1 LTNVITVDSSRRRRL
16 LTTTGSG
23 EAEYDCYKFP
33 KENSTVDSGSA
44 ESDLA

>member
-1 LTNVITVDSSRRRRL
+1 MTNVITADSSRRRRL
-16 LTTTGSG
+16 LTTGTG

-33 KENSTVDSGSA
+33 TENSTAEGGKA

>member
-1 LTNVITVDSSRRRRL
+1 LTNVITADSPRRRRL
-16 LTTTGSG
+16 LSTSTG

-33 KENSTVDSGSA
+33 TEDTTAEGGSA